1 MNQMFSH
8 IMSAVHTESFL
19 KRENVWSDIVTV
31 EDQIEEHKENGKFDY
46 IEIIHSDEMVIYGCP
61 LFDYLDFN
69 RFVLIVSLASW
80 YGSME

>member
-1 MNQMFSH
+1 
-8 IMSAVHTESFL
+8 MSAVHTESFL

-61 LFDYLDFN
+61 LLDYLDFN

>member
-1 MNQMFSH
+1 MFSH
-8 IMSAVHTESFL
+8 IMSAAHTESFL
-19 KRENVWSDIVTV
+19 KKENVWSDIVTV

-61 LFDYLDFN
+61 LLGYLDFN

>member
-8 IMSAVHTESFL
+8 IMSAAHTESFL
-19 KRENVWSDIVTV
+19 KKENVWSDIVTV

-61 LFDYLDFN
+61 LLDYLVFN

>member
-61 LFDYLDFN
+61 LLDYLDFN